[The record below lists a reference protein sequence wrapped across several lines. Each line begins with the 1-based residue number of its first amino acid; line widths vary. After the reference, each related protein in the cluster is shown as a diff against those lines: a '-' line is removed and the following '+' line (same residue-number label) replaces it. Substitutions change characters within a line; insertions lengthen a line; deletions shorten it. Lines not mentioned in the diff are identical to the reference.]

1 MQHTENNPEA
11 SWLELARGGRKSVHV
26 AVWQPAA
33 VQEMC
38 RHVVDDVVVS
48 LTGLRFPSH
57 CSVIRWRIY
66 SWAIPWRRN
75 STLKGYEF
83 SLLSWKKRKS
93 RIFLVVQR
101 DGPPTNT
108 IDFSRI
114 RNPFTHACIKVRG
127 LRLYCKNL
135 STTVSSSL
143 HLFKIKP
150 IIDQLNGKFSELY
163 NILPENVALDE
174 SCMWKGWLNINQ
186 FI

>member
-1 MQHTENNPEA
+1 M
-11 SWLELARGGRKSVHV
+11 LANCCYMRAECHGCIQGDSQVLDLPGPGYKLAEEGDRDSVMLKD
-26 AVWQPAA
+26 P
-33 VQEMC
+33 
-38 RHVVDDVVVS
+38 D
-48 LTGLRFPSH
+48 